1 MGSAHAQKAESK
13 RRLKRTFR
21 ILSTGAKG
29 GPGKSFLVKNLAGA
43 AAHEGYNVG
52 LVDFDTQRT
61 VTKWLQR
68 RLHYCPDSPGIV
80 GYEADPHDARD
91 ASEVLSIEDHD
102 IMLFDTP
109 PAIDQSSE
117 VLKTLSFGV
126 DLVLVPTKVGISDTE
141 SAETL
146 LRALAQWKRPTLAVL
161 NLVKPKANRV
171 IGLAKK
177 RLVRHAELCA
187 VEIGEYYDFLA
198 ADEVGLGATEMQ
210 KCTGGDDIE
219 AVWSAVR
226 RRIGLE
232 T

>member
-1 MGSAHAQKAESK
+1 MNSAQAQKAETK
-13 RRLKRTFR
+13 RRLEKTIR

-43 AAHEGYNVG
+43 AARDGYNVG

-61 VTKWLQR
+61 ITKWLQR
-68 RLHYCPDSPGIV
+68 RLQYCPDSPEIV
-80 GYEADPHDARD
+80 GYEADPHDSHD
-91 ASEVLSIEDHD
+91 ASDVLAIEDHD
-102 IMLFDTP
+102 IILFDTP
-109 PAIDQSSE
+109 PAIDQNSE

-146 LRALAQWKRPTLAVL
+146 LHALAQWRRPTLGIL

-198 ADEVGLGATEMQ
+198 ADEVGLGATEMR
-210 KCTGGDDIE
+210 KCTGGEDIE

-226 RRIGLE
+226 RRVGLE
-232 T
+232 A

>member
-1 MGSAHAQKAESK
+1 MGSAQAQKAESK
-13 RRLKRTFR
+13 RRLKKTIR

-43 AAHEGYNVG
+43 AACEGYNVG

-68 RLHYCPDSPGIV
+68 RLHYCPDSPEIF
-80 GYEADPHDARD
+80 GYEADPHDSRD

-146 LRALAQWKRPTLAVL
+146 LHALAQWKRPTLGVL

-198 ADEVGLGATEMQ
+198 ADEVGLGATEMR
-210 KCTGGDDIE
+210 KCTGGEDIE

-226 RRIGLE
+226 RRVGLE
-232 T
+232 G